1 VKKYSLKL
9 LKIAFIVA
17 TLIMLSENTVKAGWS
32 KMGIRLFDQNRL
44 QGVWGSSSSDVFAV
58 GFRPKH
64 LRAIK
69 RFSETLKRI
78 QNY

>member
-1 VKKYSLKL
+1 
-9 LKIAFIVA
+9 
-17 TLIMLSENTVKAGWS
+17 
-32 KMGIRLFDQNRL
+32 MGIRLFDQNRL